1 MALTDEELIY
11 NEALGYI
18 GEYQVEEGVTDSKQ
32 YELCSRF
39 YAKSRDMSLASH
51 PWKEATKSVII
62 IQDTTDPIF
71 GYDRRYSKPSDTL
84 RVLSVDN
91 SIGADVLL
99 NQQGVQAWE
108 VEGDYILSNSGESP
122 PTWATATE
130 YLDGQFV
137 SVTPDAWVT
146 STSYIDG
153 QYVKSGN
160 TVYEVLADHTSDT
173 ISNDVTAGNIIS
185 RGTGSTV
192 SYEVLVTH
200 TSDTVVNDITSGN
213 ISVSGDKVDARIVYV
228 KYVWQLTT
236 ISKFSTHLRE
246 AIGIQLASKVI
257 IGLTNDTKGKVD
269 LINEF
274 ERITSPKA
282 RSIDGSQRKP
292 KPIFNSEW
300 IRSRTAGTH
309 SWP

>member
-1 MALTDEELIY
+1 MALTDEEEIY

-39 YAKSRDMSLASH
+39 YVKSRDMSLASH

-62 IQDTTDPIF
+62 IQDTTDPVF
-71 GYDRRYSKPSDTL
+71 GYSKRYSKPSDTL
-84 RVLSVDN
+84 RILSVDD
-91 SIGADVLL
+91 SIGAEVRS
-99 NQQGVQAWE
+99 NRQGVQAWE
-108 VEGDYILSNSGESP
+108 VEGDYILSNAGETP
-122 PTWATATE
+122 PSWATDTE

-137 SVTPDAWVT
+137 SVTPAGWAT
-146 STSYIDG
+146 ATAYIDG
-153 QYVKSGN
+153 QYVKSGT
-160 TVYEVLADHTSDT
+160 TVYEVLSDHTSDT
-173 ISNDVTAGNIIS
+173 ITNDIAGGNIIS

-192 SYEVLVTH
+192 SYEILVTH
-200 TSDTVVNDITSGN
+200 TSDTVVADITAGN
-213 ISVSGDKVDARIVYV
+213 ISAAGDKVDARIVYI

-257 IGLTNDTKGKVD
+257 TGLTNDTKGKVD

-282 RSIDGSQRKP
+282 RSIDGAQRKP